1 VSDTRKLEV
10 KSEYRSQYGVWGK
23 EGTYQSGEKLKLSSV
38 SVFWIL
44 APLFLLLP
52 WVIYIRNSQIGKE
65 VSSAFSVKSPLLM
78 EEISVLKIP
87 EISKRDPEPKR
98 KTIETLVTYSALQVV
113 GASTR
118 GIAAGS
124 QVKAVLVT
132 GASNGLIKAKTS
144 ESLVVEGDV
153 LLNSGV
159 TLIGQ
164 GQSGEDRLFVVFK
177 KLVWPD
183 GTSKQV
189 TAYGYDMS
197 DMIAGL
203 KGSRVQ
209 THSLKFG
216 AAAGLNF
223 LGGLSD
229 GLQDTQV
236 FNGVAVKSNNLR
248 NAALNGMGKAALD
261 QGKSILES
269 IRNQENVIEVKANTP
284 IWVVFGG
291 EN

>member
-1 VSDTRKLEV
+1 MSDTPKVEV
-10 KSEYRSQYGVWGK
+10 KSEYQSQYGVWGK
-23 EGTYQSGEKLKLSSV
+23 EGAYQSGEKLKLSSV

-52 WVIYIRNSQIGKE
+52 WVIYIRNGQIGKKA
-65 VSSAFSVKSPLLM
+65 SSTFSVTDSGAK
-78 EEISVLKIP
+78 EEISSLEIP
-87 EISKRDPEPKR
+87 EMSKSDPAPKP
-98 KTIETLVTYSALQVV
+98 KIVETLKTYSALQVIGV
-113 GASTR
+113 STR
-118 GIAAGS
+118 VIAAGS

-132 GASNGLIKAKTS
+132 GASDGLIKAKTS
-144 ESLVVEGDV
+144 ESLIVENDV

-164 GQSGEDRLFVVFK
+164 GQSGDDRLFVVFK

-189 TAYGYDMS
+189 TAYEYDVS

-203 KGSRVQ
+203 KGSKVQ

-216 AAAGLNF
+216 TAAGLNF
-223 LGGLSD
+223 LGGLSE
-229 GLQDTQV
+229 GLQETQV
-236 FNGVAVKSNNLR
+236 FNGVAVRNNSLR

-269 IRNQENVIEVKANTP
+269 VRNQGNVIEVKANTP

>member
-23 EGTYQSGEKLKLSSV
+23 EGAYQSGEKLKLSSV

-65 VSSAFSVKSPLLM
+65 VSSPFSVKAPQLM
-78 EEISVLKIP
+78 EEIGVLKIP
-87 EISKRDPEPKR
+87 EMSERDPEPKR
-98 KTIETLVTYSALQVV
+98 KINETLVTYSALQVV

-203 KGSRVQ
+203 KGSKVQ

-223 LGGLSD
+223 LGGLSE

-269 IRNQENVIEVKANTP
+269 VRNQENVIEVKANTP